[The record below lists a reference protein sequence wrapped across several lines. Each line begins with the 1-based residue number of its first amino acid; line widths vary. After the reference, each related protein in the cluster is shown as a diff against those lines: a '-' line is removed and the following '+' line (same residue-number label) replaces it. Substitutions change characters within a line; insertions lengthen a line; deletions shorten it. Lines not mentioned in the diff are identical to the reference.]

1 MSSSNSPSGRPW
13 RILVIDDDD
22 AVRGCTRALLSRAGF
37 ESLAAATAE
46 SGLATA
52 HATRPDLILLDLRMK
67 DVDGVEALSRL
78 RADPLLR
85 STPVAVYSG
94 FVPLFGEERLRK
106 LGFDELIYKPLNFS
120 ELLEKVLDILGR
132 GGSALTGL
140 SAASA

>member
-1 MSSSNSPSGRPW
+1 MSSCNSPSGRPW

-37 ESLAAATAE
+37 ESLEASSAE
-46 SGLATA
+46 SGLAEA
-52 HATRPDLILLDLRMK
+52 HAKRPDLILLDLRMK

-132 GGSALTGL
+132 GRPVLTGL